1 MKKIVILIS
10 IISIWSSVSN
20 FTFSQAESSPE
31 MNVVYGKK
39 HIFTVETPEKWINDK
54 ESAKKIGLVCFFYA
68 KVDASLQP
76 KSYIYANGIDKASSD
91 ETLEDFIKGDLEIYK
106 KKYPNLLY
114 ENVDVTFTGGIKNR
128 KMYTF
133 SNLHDRF
140 VEEVC
145 YAETDA
151 SILIFVFSAQ
161 TADDFV
167 KYRPVFDQFMRS
179 FNYRGD
185 NPQPF
190 LDYLNSKKN

>member
-1 MKKIVILIS
+1 MIKTVIILS
-10 IISIWSSVSN
+10 LLSIWSSIFNVS
-20 FTFSQAESSPE
+20 FSQTEKNPE
-31 MNVVYGKK
+31 INVVYGKN
-39 HIFTVETPEKWINDK
+39 HIFTVETPDKWINDK

-68 KVDASLQP
+68 EADVSLQP
-76 KSYIYANGIDKASSD
+76 KSYIYANGIDKTSSSA
-91 ETLEDFIKGDLEIYK
+91 TLEDFIKGDIETYK
-106 KKYPNLLY
+106 KKYPDFLH
-114 ENVDVTFTGGIKNR
+114 ENVDVTFTGGIKNG

-161 TADDFV
+161 TDDDFV
-167 KYRPVFDQFMRS
+167 KYQPVFDEFMSS

-190 LDYLNSKKN
+190 LDYMNSK